1 MEMPGLTTKQ
11 KDVINCFINEHPKIL
26 ICSGAKRSGKTF
38 VLDYV
43 FLGHMSKFMNMGLSF
58 ILGGSTQASIRRNV
72 LDDLEKII
80 GKELRLDKT
89 NAVEI
94 FGNKVYCFDGSTADA
109 WKKVRGFT
117 AAGAFLNEATALH
130 DTFVKEV
137 ISRCSYNGAR
147 IVMDTNPENPMHT
160 VKVDYIDKTGQ
171 RMEDGQL
178 NIKAFHFTLDDNTF
192 LNHEYVESIKM
203 STPSGMFYDRDIL
216 GQWVSGEGVVYKDFN
231 KNKHFINYND
241 IPFNKIN
248 KYFCGV
254 DWGYEHYGSIV
265 LIGKADDT
273 YYLIKE
279 IAVQHE
285 EIDFWAKEAL
295 EIKRE
300 YGNVYFYCD
309 SARPEHVKRFVREG
323 LRAKN
328 ADKSVLSGIEVV
340 SRAFKQDKLFIANN
354 VKRFKEEIFMYSWN
368 EKTGEPVK
376 QYDDVLDSIRYA
388 MYTEQKNSGM
398 SFLKP
403 KSERG
408 VTECK

>member
-1 MEMPGLTTKQ
+1 MVMTGLTAKQ
-11 KDVINCFINEHPKIL
+11 WEVINCFKNERPKIL

-43 FLGHMSKFMNMGLSF
+43 FLAHIAKFKDMGLAF

-72 LDDLEKII
+72 LDDVEKIL
-80 GKELRLDKT
+80 GKELKIDKT

-94 FGNKVYCFDGSTADA
+94 FGNKVYCFDGSNADA

-117 AAGAFLNEATALH
+117 SAGAFLNEATALN
-130 DTFVKEV
+130 DVFVKEV
-137 ISRCSYNGAR
+137 ISRCSYDGAR
-147 IVMDTNPENPMHT
+147 IIMDTNPENPMHT
-160 VKVDYIDKTGQ
+160 VKTDYIDKTGQ
-171 RMEDGQL
+171 RLADGQL

-192 LNHEYVESIKM
+192 LNKEYVESIKM

-216 GQWVSGEGVVYKDFN
+216 GQWVSAEGVVYKDFN
-231 KNKHFINYND
+231 QNKHFISDSD
-241 IPFNKIN
+241 IPFGEID

-254 DWGYEHYGSIV
+254 DWGYEHWGSIV
-265 LIGKADDT
+265 LIGKSGDT

-279 IAVQHE
+279 VAAQHK
-285 EIDFWAKEAL
+285 EIDYWVEVAK

-300 YGNVYFYCD
+300 YGNIMFYAD
-309 SARPEHVKRFVREG
+309 SARPEHVSRFIREG
-323 LRAKN
+323 IRTKN

-340 SRAFKQDKLFIANN
+340 ASAFKQDKFFISNS

-376 QYDDVLDSIRYA
+376 EWDDCLDSIRYA
-388 MYTEQKNSGM
+388 IYTEQKKSGIAV
-398 SFLKP
+398 LKP
-403 KSERG
+403 KSH
-408 VTECK
+408 KY